1 MGNNLL
7 GQNVTN
13 VACGDLF
20 TICSTSENLVFS
32 WGCSK
37 NGRLG
42 IETSLGNE
50 ANVCLPRTTSLAYVS
65 EMSAK
70 HWNSIIIA
78 EQIIDEKSV
87 KSLSYADYMRKTN
100 TKFCVENEATNC
112 VRPFEDLSL
121 KEQLKNIENNEKLSE
136 SQKIIDE
143 SIRENK
149 KVLEDSQTGVPDWLK
164 KDLEDAEFIP
174 IEAFQKNEPIS
185 KNESIGKDKNIK
197 VRFVF
202 YNNVFKIIFYCFL
215 IKSKDLD
222 QALRIIQQLEIEN
235 SRLQEENRQACFLN
249 IY

>member
-13 VACGDLF
+13 VACGDSF

-50 ANVCLPRTTSLAYVS
+50 ANVCLPKPLFGSLAYVS

-78 EQIIDEKSV
+78 EQIIDEKSL

-100 TKFCVENEATNC
+100 TKLFVENEATNC
-112 VRPFEDLSL
+112 ERPFEDLSL
-121 KEQLKNIENNEKLSE
+121 KEQLKNIENNEKLLE
-136 SQKIIDE
+136 SKQIQDFNADKNELIK
-143 SIRENK
+143 ENRNSP
-149 KVLEDSQTGVPDWLK
+149 ENSQTGVPDWLK

-174 IEAFQKNEPIS
+174 IEAFKKNEPIS
-185 KNESIGKDKNIK
+185 QNVSIGKDRNIK
-197 VRFVF
+197 VF
-202 YNNVFKIIFYCFL
+202 Y
-215 IKSKDLD
+215 
-222 QALRIIQQLEIEN
+222 
-235 SRLQEENRQACFLN
+235 
-249 IY
+249 